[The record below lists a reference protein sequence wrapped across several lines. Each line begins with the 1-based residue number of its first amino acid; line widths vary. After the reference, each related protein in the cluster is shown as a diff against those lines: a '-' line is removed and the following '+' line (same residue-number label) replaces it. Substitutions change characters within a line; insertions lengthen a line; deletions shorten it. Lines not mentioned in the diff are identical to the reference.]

1 MTVNVQKKINFINDC
16 DCIVDFDELEKAIL
30 WYQKKPTRSLK
41 KIYLHGRY
49 PAISTHDE
57 KIHVHRL
64 LAKYWIKNKNLESDM
79 HVHHKN
85 GNRLDN
91 RRNNLEIIN
100 GRQHLSNHN
109 SGRTFTIQ
117 HRNKISKANKKRRG
131 KKQKRMYEIP
141 KANLEK
147 MLNDGLSISAISRIY
162 GCGWHAVKARIMEY
176 GLYNLTNFKK
186 SEIYENPE
194 LFKVE

>member
-1 MTVNVQKKINFINDC
+1 MIVTVQLILMNQKKQYFGI
-16 DCIVDFDELEKAIL
+16 K
-30 WYQKKPTRSLK
+30 KKPTLSLK

-49 PAISTHDE
+49 PAISIHDE

-64 LAKYWIKNKNLESDM
+64 LVKYWIKNKNLESDI

-85 GNRLDN
+85 ENRLDN

-109 SGRTFTIQ
+109 SGRTFNVQ
-117 HRNKISKANKKRRG
+117 HRNKISKANKKRSG
-131 KKQKRMYEIP
+131 KKQKRMYEIS

-147 MLNDGLSISAISRIY
+147 MLNDGLSISAVSRIY
-162 GCGWHAVKARIMEY
+162 GCGWDTVKSRITEY

-186 SEIYENPE
+186 FGIRKQGATE
-194 LFKVE
+194 